1 MSYTFSR
8 RDFMKYSAVAAVAVA
23 GSSMFTGCSLFSN
36 PNRPVGVAG
45 SKLSPG
51 GKTCEATLLNGDTT
65 KPKYDGNVLTCN
77 FTVKATQPSLEVTES
92 HFQVDVTINGNT
104 KSYYYMAN
112 STGVTVS
119 LDNGTGTKA
128 LAAGA
133 SCSPVLKVSGLANL
147 NNASKILV
155 RYWPL
160 NAAKNLPTDSYND
173 VYATWDITDV
183 IVPASAGT
191 TQG

>member
-23 GSSMFTGCSLFSN
+23 GSSMFTGCGLFSN

-51 GKTCEATLLNGDTT
+51 GKTCEATLLNGDDT
-65 KPKYDGNVLTCN
+65 KPKYEGHVLTCK

-92 HFQVDVTINGNT
+92 HFQVDVTIDGNT
-104 KSYYYMAN
+104 KSYYYTAG
-112 STGVTVS
+112 TAGVTVT
-119 LDNGTGTKA
+119 LENGTGNKS

-133 SCSPVLKVSGLANL
+133 SCSPVLKVSSLEKL
-147 NNASKILV
+147 TTASKILV

-173 VYATWDITDV
+173 VYATWDITDA
-183 IVPASAGT
+183 IVPASTGK

>member
-51 GKTCEATLLNGDTT
+51 GKTCEVTLLNGDTT
-65 KPKYDGNVLTCN
+65 KPKYEGNVLTCN

-92 HFQVDVTINGNT
+92 HFQVDVTIDGTT
-104 KSYYYMAN
+104 KSYYYTTNPA
-112 STGVTVS
+112 GVTVT
-119 LDNGTGTKA
+119 LANGTKS
-128 LAAGA
+128 LAAGD
-133 SCSPVLKVSGLANL
+133 SRSPVLTVSGLQGL
-147 NNASKILV
+147 TSASKILV

-173 VYATWDITDV
+173 IYATWDITDV
-183 IVPASAGT
+183 IVSASGST

>member
-51 GKTCEATLLNGDTT
+51 GKTCEVTLLNGDTT
-65 KPKYDGNVLTCN
+65 KPTYSTSNVLTCN
-77 FTVKATQPSLEVTES
+77 FTVKAIQPSLEVTES
-92 HFQVDVTINGNT
+92 HFQVDVTIDGTT
-104 KSYYYMAN
+104 KSYYYMP
-112 STGVTVS
+112 STTGVTVR
-119 LDNGTGTKA
+119 LENGTGDKS
-128 LAAGA
+128 LAAGK
-133 SCSPVLKVSGLANL
+133 SCSPILTVSGLEKL
-147 NNASKILV
+147 NTASKILV

-173 VYATWDITDV
+173 IYATWDITEA
-183 IVPASAGT
+183 IKGSH
-191 TQG
+191 

>member
-8 RDFMKYSAVAAVAVA
+8 HDFMKYSAVAAVAVA

-51 GKTCEATLLNGDTT
+51 GKTCEATLLNGADT
-65 KPKYDGNVLTCN
+65 KPKYVGNELTCN

-92 HFQVDVTINGNT
+92 HFQVDVTIDGNT
-104 KSYYYMAN
+104 KSYYYMTNPA
-112 STGVTVS
+112 GVTVR
-119 LDNGTGTKA
+119 LENGTGNKS

-133 SCSPVLKVSGLANL
+133 SCSPVLMVSGLQGL
-147 NNASKILV
+147 TSASKILV

-183 IVPASAGT
+183 IVPASGGT

>member
-51 GKTCEATLLNGDTT
+51 GKTCEVTLLNGDTT
-65 KPKYDGNVLTCN
+65 KPKYEGNVLTCN

-92 HFQVDVTINGNT
+92 HFQVDVTIDGTT
-104 KSYYYMAN
+104 KSYYYTTNPA
-112 STGVTVS
+112 GVTVT
-119 LDNGTGTKA
+119 LANGTKS
-128 LAAGA
+128 LAAGD
-133 SCSPVLKVSGLANL
+133 SLSPVLTVSGLQGL
-147 NNASKILV
+147 TSASKILV

-173 VYATWDITDV
+173 IYATWDITDV
-183 IVPASAGT
+183 IVSASGST

>member
-51 GKTCEATLLNGDTT
+51 GKTCEVTLLNGDK
-65 KPKYDGNVLTCN
+65 KPTYSEDNVLTCN
-77 FTVKATQPSLEVTES
+77 FNVKATQPSLQVTES
-92 HFQVDVTINGNT
+92 HFQVDVTIDGTT
-104 KSYYYMAN
+104 KSYYYMP
-112 STGVTVS
+112 STTGVTVI
-119 LDNGTGTKA
+119 LENGTGNKS
-128 LAAGA
+128 LAAGD
-133 SCSPVLKVSGLANL
+133 SCSPVLKVSGLENL

-155 RYWPL
+155 KYWPIDT
-160 NAAKNLPTDSYND
+160 AKNLPTDSYND
-173 VYATWDITDV
+173 IYATWDITDV
-183 IVPASAGT
+183 IVPANAST

>member
-51 GKTCEATLLNGDTT
+51 GKTCEVTLLNGDTT
-65 KPKYDGNVLTCN
+65 KPKYEGNVLTCN
-77 FTVKATQPSLEVTES
+77 FNVKATQPSLQVTES
-92 HFQVDVTINGNT
+92 HFQVDVTIDGNT
-104 KSYYYMAN
+104 KSYYYMTNPA
-112 STGVTVS
+112 GVNVT
-119 LDNGTGTKA
+119 LENGTGNKS
-128 LAAGA
+128 LAAGE
-133 SCSPVLKVSGLANL
+133 SCSPVLKVSGLENL

-160 NAAKNLPTDSYND
+160 DAAKNLPTDSYND
-173 VYATWDITDV
+173 VYATWDIT
-183 IVPASAGT
+183 SLFSHT
-191 TQG
+191 